1 MVIES
6 IGLLNIVLRNSP
18 VSMDHFHYCPVCG
31 SPSFEP
37 ASFKSRRCSCC
48 GFELF
53 QNPAA
58 SVAAFIRDGEG
69 RLLMAVRS
77 CEPQKGTLDLP
88 GGFADMGESAEEA
101 VRREILEET
110 ALHVDDLRYLFS
122 IPNVYEYS
130 GMKIPTLDMFFE
142 CSVSDLSPLRP
153 ADDVEALVWMHP
165 DDIDADSIGLDSIRR
180 AFWKQFRTPSDNGCS

>member
-1 MVIES
+1 
-6 IGLLNIVLRNSP
+6 
-18 VSMDHFHYCPVCG
+18 MDHFHYCPVCG

-37 ASFKSRRCSCC
+37 SSFKSRRCSCC

-69 RLLMAVRS
+69 RLLMAVRG

-101 VRREILEET
+101 VCREILEET
-110 ALHVDDLRYLFS
+110 ALHVDALRYLFS

-130 GMKIPTLDMFFE
+130 GMEIPTLDMFFE
-142 CSVSDLSPLRP
+142 CSVSDLSPLRA
-153 ADDVEALVWMHP
+153 ADDVDALVWLEP
-165 DDIDADSIGLDSIRR
+165 TDVNADEIGLLSIRR
-180 AFWKQFRTPSDNGCS
+180 AFLRYRQTLNKTM